1 MNVHRIAPGVAIR
14 APAKLNLFF
23 EIQAKR
29 GDGYHE
35 VETLMVP
42 ISLFDTLR
50 AVRRSDGAISVN
62 CRWASARVA
71 KICGP
76 LPSEADNLATRAV
89 VLLRERAGADFGIE
103 IELTKRIPS
112 AAGLGGG
119 SSDAAAAL
127 LAANALWEL
136 NWSRAQL
143 AELAAELGSDVPF
156 FLGSG
161 AAICRGRGERVESLG
176 AVGAFHFVVVRP
188 PDGLAT
194 SAVYARV
201 RVAEQ
206 KRSANDLMRALAGG
220 RRRAACEGV
229 FNRLEESARSLSQW
243 VERLSQVFSRQGCL
257 AAQMSG
263 SGSAYFGICRSARHA
278 RRVAHRLQAQAV
290 GLVYAVSSSN

>member
-1 MNVHRIAPGVAIR
+1 MNVHRIAPGVAVR

-42 ISLFDTLR
+42 ISLFDTLW
-50 AVRRSDGAISVN
+50 AVRRLDGAIRLN
-62 CRWASARVA
+62 CRWASPRVA

-89 VLLRERAGADFGIE
+89 VLLRERAGADGGIE
-103 IELTKRIPS
+103 IELIKRIPS

-127 LAANALWEL
+127 LAANSLWEL

-176 AVGAFHFVVVRP
+176 PLGAFHFVVVCP
-188 PDGLAT
+188 PEGLAT
-194 SAVYARV
+194 AAVYARS
-201 RVAEQ
+201 RVPDH
-206 KRSANDLMRALAGG
+206 KRSASDLLRALASG
-220 RRRAACEGV
+220 RRRATGERV
-229 FNRLEESARSLSQW
+229 FNRLEESARPLSPW
-243 VERLSQVFSRQGCL
+243 VERLSQAFSQQGCL

-263 SGSAYFGICRSARHA
+263 SGSAYFGICPSARNA
-278 RRVAHRLQAQAV
+278 RRVAHRLQAQDM